1 MKLIRSLSRP
11 LSTLNRVTLAG
22 AFVGLLLA
30 SGTAGAEPTVGKTYQ
45 NPTLRDGSDK
55 PVTIPDFGQKV
66 VLVMYTDPDVADQN
80 DVFAD
85 AVKAANL
92 SQRVYRSVGVAN
104 MEDAPFKP
112 NGIIRSVV
120 RGKIKKYGVT
130 ILTDPKKLLIG
141 AWDLGDCNE
150 KSVVLIFDQ
159 KGVLRYA
166 KKGELSAEERT
177 STLALMKQ
185 LVADAE
191 AAAPAPAAAPAAP
204 AAP

>member
-1 MKLIRSLSRP
+1 MKLIRSLSRS

-30 SGTAGAEPTVGKTYQ
+30 SGAAGAEPTVGKVYE

-66 VLVMYTDPDVADQN
+66 LLVMYTDPDVADQN

-85 AVKAANL
+85 AVKAANF
-92 SQRVYRSVGVAN
+92 STKVYRSVGVAN
-104 MEDAPFKP
+104 MKDAPGKP
-112 NGIIRSVV
+112 DFIIRSVV

-141 AWDLGDCNE
+141 AWDLGECNE

-159 KGVLRYA
+159 KGTLRYA

-177 STLALMKQ
+177 STLALIKQ

-191 AAAPAPAAAPAAP
+191 AAAPAAAPAPAPAAP
-204 AAP
+204 